1 VTAFLEACQNGDY
14 QRASQYLDLRQ
25 IPARTRATRGP
36 ALARAFETILN
47 ADSHFN
53 VLRLDRRP
61 EGDLTDDP
69 DPDRE
74 HVATVSEEGRN
85 LVLDLE
91 RVTLQPG
98 QPPVWLFSHD
108 AVAAIPKLV
117 PQAAPLAF
125 ERYLPSFL
133 VSRQI
138 VGTPLWKWLALA
150 MLMIGL
156 ISLSRSLD
164 RALAAALRLPAWV
177 FRPERTGWLSAIVQP
192 LRLVLWLV
200 VLRIAVEILDPSA
213 IARLYLGRAMGITF
227 AGALAWC
234 LIRLV
239 TLFMDH
245 LEARLDQR
253 QQLASRAM
261 LRLGRRGVTLTIV
274 VLTILALLQNLGYN
288 TSALLTGLGVGGIA
302 VALAAQQTISNIFG
316 GVSIVGDHPIR
327 IGDFGKFG
335 DMVGIVEDIGM
346 RSTRIRTLNRTVVS
360 VPNANL
366 ANLNLENYS
375 IRDKI
380 LFNPTFQ
387 IKRSATPEQMR
398 ELMHEVETT
407 LGSWSGLETVS
418 TPARV
423 VALASGAFSLEIFC
437 YVLTSDIDQFYRV
450 QGDLLFRI
458 NDIFKASNVE
468 LV

>member
-1 VTAFLEACQNGDY
+1 
-14 QRASQYLDLRQ
+14 
-25 IPARTRATRGP
+25 
-36 ALARAFETILN
+36 
-47 ADSHFN
+47 
-53 VLRLDRRP
+53 
-61 EGDLTDDP
+61 
-69 DPDRE
+69 
-74 HVATVSEEGRN
+74 
-85 LVLDLE
+85 
-91 RVTLQPG
+91 
-98 QPPVWLFSHD
+98 
-108 AVAAIPKLV
+108 
-117 PQAAPLAF
+117 
-125 ERYLPSFL
+125 
-133 VSRQI
+133 
-138 VGTPLWKWLALA
+138 
-150 MLMIGL
+150 MIGL

-288 TSALLTGLGVGGIA
+288 TSA
-302 VALAAQQTISNIFG
+302 
-316 GVSIVGDHPIR
+316 P
-327 IGDFGKFG
+327 
-335 DMVGIVEDIGM
+335 
-346 RSTRIRTLNRTVVS
+346 
-360 VPNANL
+360 
-366 ANLNLENYS
+366 
-375 IRDKI
+375 
-380 LFNPTFQ
+380 
-387 IKRSATPEQMR
+387 
-398 ELMHEVETT
+398 
-407 LGSWSGLETVS
+407 GLETVS